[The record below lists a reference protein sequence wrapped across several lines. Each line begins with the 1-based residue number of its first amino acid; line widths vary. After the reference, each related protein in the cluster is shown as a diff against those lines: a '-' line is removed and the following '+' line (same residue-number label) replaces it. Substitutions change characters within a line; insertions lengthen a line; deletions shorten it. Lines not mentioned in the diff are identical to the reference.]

1 MLLASTCAGY
11 ILAASTAEMKVSK
24 PGLKQTTSP
33 PTFVRVEPSGR
44 VFPM

>member
-11 ILAASTAEMKVSK
+11 IDAASTAEMYLSN

-33 PTFVRVEPSGR
+33 PTFVNEEPSGR